1 MATDKICEYLY
12 IYNIYIIFI
21 YIYRLDAC
29 KVYIYIRAI
38 EKTTPV
44 AYIYKS
50 KWIDKL
56 IYIYT
61 FGFRRF
67 CQILKVIYV

>member
-1 MATDKICEYLY
+1 MHA
-12 IYNIYIIFI
+12 
-21 YIYRLDAC
+21 R
-29 KVYIYIRAI
+29 YIYIRAI